1 MKILI
6 ADSGSTKTD
15 WVITDGSREYLRHR
29 TQGLNPMY
37 ATPEVIAQSV
47 ELVMT
52 LAGEHTDVKSVY
64 FYGSG
69 CAGER
74 IPYMQ
79 EALHRFFES
88 KVDVEVYSDLLG
100 AARALYGRGSGLAC
114 IVGTGAIA
122 CRYDGMTG
130 GMRTASSL
138 GYILGDEG
146 SGCNLGRLL
155 LADYLKEQMPADMS
169 RKFEAMFGAVT
180 PVQAIEHVY
189 RLPFPNRYLASFAPF
204 IGENLD
210 SEYVYNLAYGGLD
223 AFCRRNIARLH
234 PEAGEPV
241 AFVGSV
247 AFHLKKVLADV
258 AAKHGFTLGQVVQS
272 PIDGLCAYHAVK

>member
-15 WVITDGSREYLRHR
+15 WVITDGRKEYLRHR

-47 ELVMT
+47 ELVMMH
-52 LAGEHTDVKSVY
+52 AGEHTDVEAVY

-88 KVDVEVYSDLLG
+88 KIDVEVYSDLLG
-100 AARALYGRGSGLAC
+100 AARALYGRGRGLAC

-122 CRYDGMTG
+122 CRYDGATG
-130 GMRTASSL
+130 EMRSASSL

-155 LADYLKEQMPADMS
+155 LADYLKQQMPADIS
-169 RKFEAMFGAVT
+169 ERFEAKFGKIT

-204 IGENLD
+204 IGENLQA
-210 SEYVYNLAYGGLD
+210 VYIHDLAYNGLD
-223 AFCRRNIARLH
+223 AFYRRNIARLE

-247 AFHLKKVLADV
+247 AFHLKAILAEV
-258 AAKHGFTLGQVVQS
+258 AMQHGFTLGTVVQS
-272 PIDGLCAYHAVK
+272 PIDGLCAYHAE

>member
-15 WVITDGSREYLRHR
+15 WVITEEGKELFRHR

-52 LAGEHTDVKSVY
+52 LAGNNTDVEKVF

-79 EALHRFFES
+79 EALHRVFKS
-88 KVDVEVYSDLLG
+88 RVDVEVYSDLLG
-100 AARALYGRGSGLAC
+100 AARALYGKQSGLAC

-122 CRYDGMTG
+122 CRYNGLTG
-130 GMRTASSL
+130 EMRSASSL

-155 LADYLKEQMPADMS
+155 LADYLKQQMPADIS
-169 RKFEAMFGAVT
+169 AKFEAKFGSIT

-204 IGENLD
+204 IGENLGH
-210 SEYVYNLAYGGLD
+210 EYVHDLAYSGLD
-223 AFCRRNIARLH
+223 AFYRRNIARLR
-234 PEAGEPV
+234 PEPGESV

-247 AFHLKKVLADV
+247 AFYLRNVLAEV
-258 AAKHGFTLGQVVQS
+258 ARQHGFTLGTVVQS
-272 PIDGLCAYHAVK
+272 PLDGLCAFHHA